1 MKRFASLSAAV
12 VLSLSVF
19 VTPVLAALEAGSQAP
34 NFTLQGAL
42 AGKPLTF
49 SLQQALQKGPLV
61 LYFFPAAFSKGCN
74 IEANAFAK
82 ATDDFNKLG
91 ASVVGVTAGNVEQV
105 DEFSKKE
112 CRDKFT
118 VAADPGA
125 KVAAKYQTLMQL
137 NGKTLSGRTSFVIAP
152 DGKILLSFTDRNPE
166 THIQKTMAAVK
177 QYADSHS

>member
-1 MKRFASLSAAV
+1 MKPFSILSAAV
-12 VLSLSVF
+12 VLSLSLFTTHVE
-19 VTPVLAALEAGSQAP
+19 AALEAGSHAP

-49 SLQQALQKGPLV
+49 SLQQALQKGPVV

-74 IEANAFAK
+74 IEANAFAD
-82 ATDDFNKLG
+82 ATDEFNRLG

-105 DEFSKKE
+105 DEFSRKE

-125 KVAAKYQTLMQL
+125 KVARQYQTLMQL
-137 NGKTLSGRTSFVIAP
+137 NGKTLSERTSFVIAP
-152 DGKILLSFTDRNPE
+152 DGKILLSYTDRSPE
-166 THIQKTMAAVK
+166 AHIQKTMAAVK